1 MPYPLT
7 PANPTWAVVILAA
20 GRGTRMGPG
29 ADKAL
34 SNLAG
39 ISMIEHLFRTC
50 VEIDPR
56 QVIVVRQ
63 GDQPGL
69 GELHFPHEIVIQVPT
84 LAGTGAALLAA
95 EESIFES
102 VEFIA
107 VLFVDNPLLT
117 AQSITDL
124 IGEVEHQ
131 DAVIGLTTALEVA
144 PGSRGRVIR
153 HNGEICQIR
162 EAAGCTTAQLA
173 IREVNCGAMILRAD
187 WIRGQLERMGPDPES
202 GEIYLTDLV
211 RIASDNGQRIVARQL
226 CDLSE
231 GMGCDDLE
239 SLSLAEMAYFRRRAR
254 QICAQGVR
262 IRDLDAV
269 RIGPDVEIGAG
280 SLIEPNVE
288 IAGKSTF
295 GANCQIGPHT
305 SICNSEFGNNCSI
318 ISSRV
323 SQAGGESNVSIG
335 PSALVREGTY
345 IGAGAHVGNCVE
357 IKNSYIGPGTLI
369 GHLCY
374 VGDANIGR
382 DCVIGAGTI
391 TCNFDGRDKHPTT
404 IGEKA
409 FIGSNCSLVAPLEI
423 GAEAVIGAGSVVTRD
438 VPSGVT
444 VYGNPARPSTKE
456 RGPTES

>member
-1 MPYPLT
+1 M
-7 PANPTWAVVILAA
+7 
-20 GRGTRMGPG
+20 
-29 ADKAL
+29 
-34 SNLAG
+34 
-39 ISMIEHLFRTC
+39 
-50 VEIDPR
+50 
-56 QVIVVRQ
+56 
-63 GDQPGL
+63 
-69 GELHFPHEIVIQVPT
+69 
-84 LAGTGAALLAA
+84 
-95 EESIFES
+95 
-102 VEFIA
+102 
-107 VLFVDNPLLT
+107 LFVDNPLLT

-124 IGEVEHQ
+124 IGEVGRQ
-131 DAVIGLTTALEVA
+131 DAVIGLTTALDVA
-144 PGSRGRVIR
+144 SGSRGRIIR
-153 HNGEICQIR
+153 HNGDICQIR
-162 EAAGCTTAQLA
+162 EAAGCTPAQLA

-187 WIRGQLERMGPDPES
+187 WIRGQLERTGPRSRKWRDISDRS
-202 GEIYLTDLV
+202 GSNRQRQRPTHRSPATLVIYP
-211 RIASDNGQRIVARQL
+211 RA
-226 CDLSE
+226 
-231 GMGCDDLE
+231 MGCDDLE

-254 QICAQGVR
+254 QLCAQGVR
-262 IRDLDAV
+262 IRDLNAV

-295 GANCQIGPHT
+295 GAKLPDRPRFT

-357 IKNSYIGPGTLI
+357 VKNSYIGPGTLI

-382 DCVIGAGTI
+382 DCTIGAGTI

-409 FIGSNCSLVAPLEI
+409 FVGSNCSLVAPLEI
-423 GAEAVIGAGSVVTRD
+423 GAEAVIGAGSVVTRN
-438 VPSGVT
+438 VPRGVT
-444 VYGNPARPSTKE
+444 VYGNPARQSAKE

>member
-7 PANPTWAVVILAA
+7 PANSNWAVVILAA
-20 GRGTRMGPG
+20 GQGTRMGPG

-34 SNLAG
+34 TNLAG

-50 VEIDPR
+50 AEIDPR
-56 QVIVVRQ
+56 QVIVVRR

-69 GELHFPHEIVIQVPT
+69 GEQHFPHEIVIQDPT

-124 IGEVEHQ
+124 IGDVERQ
-131 DAVIGLTTALEVA
+131 DAVIGLTTALDVA
-144 PGSRGRVIR
+144 PGSRGRIIR

-162 EAAGCTTAQLA
+162 EAASCTPAQLA

-187 WIRGQLERMGPDPES
+187 WIRGQLETIGPDPGS

-211 RIASDNGQRIVARQL
+211 RIASNDGQRIVARQL
-226 CDLSE
+226 SDLSE

-254 QICAQGVR
+254 QLCAQGVR

-269 RIGPDVEIGAG
+269 RIGPDVEIGPG
-280 SLIEPNVE
+280 SRDR
-288 IAGKSTF
+288 T
-295 GANCQIGPHT
+295 QR
-305 SICNSEFGNNCSI
+305 GN
-318 ISSRV
+318 R
-323 SQAGGESNVSIG
+323 
-335 PSALVREGTY
+335 R
-345 IGAGAHVGNCVE
+345 
-357 IKNSYIGPGTLI
+357 
-369 GHLCY
+369 
-374 VGDANIGR
+374 
-382 DCVIGAGTI
+382 
-391 TCNFDGRDKHPTT
+391 
-404 IGEKA
+404 
-409 FIGSNCSLVAPLEI
+409 
-423 GAEAVIGAGSVVTRD
+423 
-438 VPSGVT
+438 
-444 VYGNPARPSTKE
+444 
-456 RGPTES
+456 

>member
-7 PANPTWAVVILAA
+7 PTNSNWAVVILAA
-20 GRGTRMGPG
+20 GQGTRMGPG

-34 SNLAG
+34 TNLAG

-50 VEIDPR
+50 IEIDPR
-56 QVIVVRQ
+56 QVIVVRR

-69 GELHFPHEIVIQVPT
+69 GEQHFPHEIVIQDPT

-102 VEFIA
+102 VAFIA
-107 VLFVDNPLLT
+107 VIFVDNPLLT

-124 IGEVEHQ
+124 IGEVGRQ
-131 DAVIGLTTALEVA
+131 DAVIGLTTALDVA
-144 PGSRGRVIR
+144 PGTRGRIIR
-153 HNGEICQIR
+153 HNGDICQIR
-162 EAAGCTTAQLA
+162 EAASCTPAQLA

-187 WIRGQLERMGPDPES
+187 WIRGQLETIGPDPGS

-211 RIASDNGQRIVARQL
+211 RIASDNGQRIVAKQL
-226 CDLSE
+226 GDLSE

-254 QICAQGVR
+254 QFCDQGVR
-262 IRDLDAV
+262 IRDLGAV

-288 IAGKSTF
+288 ITGKSIF
-295 GANCQIGPHT
+295 GASCQIGPNS
-305 SICNSEFGNNCSI
+305 SIFNSEFGDNCSI

-323 SQAGGESNVSIG
+323 NQAGGESNVSIG
-335 PSALVREGTY
+335 PNALVREGTY
-345 IGAGAHVGNCVE
+345 IGSSAHVGNCVE

-382 DCVIGAGTI
+382 DCIIGAGTI

-409 FIGSNCSLVAPLEI
+409 FVGSNCSLVAPLEI
-423 GAEAVIGAGSVVTRD
+423 GAEAIIGAGSVVTRN

-444 VYGNPARPSTKE
+444 VYGNPARP
-456 RGPTES
+456 PTEGRKPAES

>member
-7 PANPTWAVVILAA
+7 PANSNWAVVILAA
-20 GRGTRMGPG
+20 GRATRMGQG

-34 SNLAG
+34 TDLAG

-50 VEIDPR
+50 IEIDPR
-56 QVIVVRQ
+56 QVIVVRR

-69 GELHFPHEIVIQVPT
+69 GEMDFPHEIVFQDPT

-117 AQSITDL
+117 ARSITDL
-124 IGEVEHQ
+124 INDVGHH
-131 DAVIGLTTALEVA
+131 DTAIGLTTALDAE
-144 PGSRGRVIR
+144 PGSRGRIIR

-162 EAAGCTTAQLA
+162 EAAGCTPAQLA

-187 WIRGQLERMGPDPES
+187 WARGQLEGMGPDPKS

-211 RIASDNGQRIVARQL
+211 RIASDDGQRIVARQL

-231 GMGCDDLE
+231 SLGCDDLE
-239 SLSLAEMAYFRRRAR
+239 SLSLAEMAYYRRRA
-254 QICAQGVR
+254 QKLCAQGVR

-269 RIGPDVEIGAG
+269 RIGPDVEIGTG
-280 SLIEPNVE
+280 SLIESNVE

-295 GANCQIGPHT
+295 GANCQIGPDS

-323 SQAGGESNVSIG
+323 TQAGGESNISIG
-335 PSALVREGTY
+335 PTALVREGTY
-345 IGAGAHVGNCVE
+345 IGAGAHVGHCVE

-409 FIGSNCSLVAPLEI
+409 FVGSNCSLVAPLEI
-423 GAEAVIGAGSVVTRD
+423 GAAAIIGAGSVVTRD

-444 VYGNPARPSTKE
+444 VYGNPARPSANGGK
-456 RGPTES
+456 PN